1 MRREADLT
9 RMIRIATALL
19 AAVCTA
25 APATAQVQRA
35 FPQNALRGAI
45 VVGVAPALQLNGKP
59 ARLAPGARIR
69 DAANM
74 VVVPGAVVG
83 GPYLVHYTVDT
94 SGLVK
99 DVWILR
105 PEEAAVNPWPRTRA
119 EAEAWR
125 FDPAGQFWSKP

>member
-1 MRREADLT
+1 MVRLA
-9 RMIRIATALL
+9 IALL
-19 AAVCTA
+19 AAVCIV
-25 APATAQVQRA
+25 APSTAQVQRA

-45 VVGVAPALQLNGKP
+45 VVGVAPDIVLNGDR

-74 VVVPGAVVG
+74 LVVPSAIVG
-83 GPYLVHYTVDT
+83 GRYLVHYTIDT

-105 PEEAAVNPWPRTRA
+105 PEEAAVNPWPRTPA
-119 EAEAWR
+119 EAAAWR
-125 FDPAGQFWSKP
+125 FDPVAQVWTKP